1 MYVSCGI
8 LGFSGGPQNSCAVR
22 VKKSTPVRQFEESQ
36 VQYVD
41 RGCGILKMPPRVR
54 RFFVE

>member
-1 MYVSCGI
+1 MYASYGI
-8 LGFSGGPQNSCAVR
+8 LGFLRGPQNSTGAR
-22 VKKSTPVRQFEESQ
+22 VKKSTPVRQLEESQ